1 MLSDTIFT
9 QAKVFVNSMRCNGR
23 ASVPAMKASDFQH
36 FITEVYYQ
44 LNMRPLGDFQA

>member
-1 MLSDTIFT
+1 MHSDIIFT
-9 QAKVFVNSMRCNGR
+9 HATAFVNSMRSNGR

-36 FITEVYYQ
+36 FMTEVYYQ